1 MHLNTPTSLQSFE
14 SFLLSLSLSLS
25 LLIFEVEKKPLS
37 ADLVSL
43 IQNIQIVIEMLAMA
57 TRKALV
63 PQVVSGRA
71 LARKVASAPARLRGQ
86 AAASVRVR
94 RRVTTTRLQATSS
107 NGDTLGV
114 IIVDHGSKKKDS
126 NEMLDAFADLYKR
139 KTGRDLVEVAHMEL
153 CEPSI
158 ETALT
163 KCYSRGARDIVV
175 APYFLSPGK

>member
-1 MHLNTPTSLQSFE
+1 MG
-14 SFLLSLSLSLS
+14 
-25 LLIFEVEKKPLS
+25 
-37 ADLVSL
+37 
-43 IQNIQIVIEMLAMA
+43 IEMLAMA
-57 TRKALV
+57 TGKALV

-86 AAASVRVR
+86 AAASVRGR

-175 APYFLSPGK
+175 APYFLSPGRHIKQDIPRIVRNAAKKLPGREHRDCPTNRPGPSSRRGHREPSEDSK